1 MACVCVTHGMCVC
14 VLLTACMRV
23 CVCARVYYSQCVC
36 VRGQQ
41 AVVSSQRKTTTLHTN
56 SVLTLLL
63 PRQPVNHKE
72 AEHIHTRGG
81 VKSEDD
87 IRCSDWSEGQRKE
100 DYQEQLVRIN

>member
-1 MACVCVTHGMCVC
+1 MVCVCVIVCVTHGMY
-14 VLLTACMRV
+14 AC
-23 CVCARVYYSQCVC
+23 VYYSQCVC
-36 VRGQQ
+36 VRDQQ